1 MITGQ
6 HPGITSVEAP
16 GIASLA
22 VRDLLHGPHQAGRV
36 LAVVQGTIIAEF
48 PAARREPRVIAIS
61 APDAIRLPNAIIAT
75 IPSALTTA
83 VTSGAQSSSAAKDT
97 HGSNSGRSA
106 SVASASRGWGGGN
119 GGGGGPAR
127 GGHGGTGGGSGSGLG
142 GTGAGSASGSGKVT
156 GHGVSGSGS
165 GAGHGGSGAASGG
178 GAGSGAEHGGNGPG
192 SGASGGGVAL
202 GVSRNGHLIGAG
214 GIIHVGRGAVH
225 IGGLTVHARRWW
237 DPSPVLGPLSRG
249 RLDQGAA
256 VLSQACRQAIP
267 GPALRDHEGPKA
279 LAASC
284 AVGDLAGAV
293 EQAERLVGLG
303 AGIVPGGDSVLCGLL
318 LALRL
323 LGGAIPGGTRAVW
336 LADWLSAAVTSYASE
351 RTTPLAASLLCCAA
365 RGQAPAEVAAVLRGV
380 AGEDPVEPA
389 ARRLLAARTAV
400 ALGTADL
407 AWGLVAGCRAAQ
419 ALSVS

>member
-1 MITGQ
+1 VITDQ
-6 HPGITSVEAP
+6 HSAIMAVEAQ

-22 VRDLLHGPHQAGRV
+22 VRDLLHGPYQAGRV

-48 PAARREPRVIAIS
+48 PGARREPRVIAIS
-61 APDAIRLPNAIIAT
+61 APDAVRLPNAIVASI
-75 IPSALTTA
+75 SSSLTTA
-83 VTSGAQSSSAAKDT
+83 ATSAAHSSSAAKDT
-97 HGSNSGRSA
+97 RASIPGRQA
-106 SVASASRGWGGGN
+106 SIS
-119 GGGGGPAR
+119 
-127 GGHGGTGGGSGSGLG
+127 GSGSSDANPG
-142 GTGAGSASGSGKVT
+142 GPG
-156 GHGVSGSGS
+156 GVSGSGT
-165 GAGHGGSGAASGG
+165 AGITRR
-178 GAGSGAEHGGNGPG
+178 
-192 SGASGGGVAL
+192 
-202 GVSRNGHLIGAG
+202 VSRNGHLIGAG
-214 GIIHVGRGAVH
+214 GVIHVGRGAVH
-225 IGGLTVHARRWW
+225 IGGLTVKARRWW
-237 DPSPVLGPLSRG
+237 DPSPVFGPLSRG

-267 GPALRDHEGPKA
+267 GPALRDHEGPKI
-279 LAASC
+279 LAACC
-284 AVGDLAGAV
+284 AAGDLAGAV

-303 AGIVPGGDSVLCGLL
+303 AGIIPGGDSVLCGLL

-351 RTTPLAASLLCCAA
+351 RTTPLAASLLYCAS
-365 RGQAPAEVAAVLRGV
+365 RGQAPAEVAAVLHGV